1 MKKLLFLTAVLL
13 ATTVCAQKNT
23 IDKKYGI
30 GTVPVKEGKVEF
42 SEDYKL
48 ADKSKAQIYQALHN
62 FALGLTKSENAL
74 PQCHVTASDEANQP
88 HTFLLSTAFPNKR
101 RRIYRNFAQ
110 Y

>member
-74 PQCHVTASDEANQP
+74 PDRKSVV
-88 HTFLLSTAFPNKR
+88 
-101 RRIYRNFAQ
+101 
-110 Y
+110 